1 METVQVKDSSPTGTW
16 RIGRIIEMI
25 ESRDGKERAA
35 NEMMPNKNIL
45 QRPII
50 HLYPLER
57 NGGEQ
62 LNEIPSK
69 SNLNVNRKGEELKK
83 DELRTDMNPGI

>member
-1 METVQVKDSSPTGTW
+1 
-16 RIGRIIEMI
+16 MI

-35 NEMMPNKNIL
+35 KEMMPNKNIL
-45 QRPII
+45 QRRII

>member
-35 NEMMPNKNIL
+35 KEMMPNKNIL
-45 QRPII
+45 QRRII